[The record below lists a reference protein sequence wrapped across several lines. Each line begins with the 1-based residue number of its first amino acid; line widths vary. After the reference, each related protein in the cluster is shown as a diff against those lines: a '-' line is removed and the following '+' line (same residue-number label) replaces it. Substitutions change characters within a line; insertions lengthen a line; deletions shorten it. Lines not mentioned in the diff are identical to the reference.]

1 MPAEV
6 ARTSNTSTIS
16 HADTVSSMTQL
27 HLADEKTQ
35 RFLSESSR
43 QQVLRSIIA
52 QSCRKHGKT
61 TTGSAPSSCSGQGRR
76 EDAAEGARDPQAG
89 GIAFL
94 TFSLCPELRVQ
105 ASVIEHPLKWLRLA
119 CQKFA
124 FWHFFSRASPVSNT
138 NSAPRLRCIGRS
150 SPRDA
155 TKARASAS
163 QEGMCCNSSP
173 GAAKIPKPASSSCME
188 LKAPGIRVCHV
199 RIYIYIHIY
208 IQTYTRTTYTN
219 RYMYACK
226 FIIITYIYIS
236 CRSEVAMSLW

>member
-1 MPAEV
+1 M
-6 ARTSNTSTIS
+6 
-16 HADTVSSMTQL
+16 
-27 HLADEKTQ
+27 
-35 RFLSESSR
+35 SESSR

-199 RIYIYIHIY
+199 RIYIYI
-208 IQTYTRTTYTN
+208 
-219 RYMYACK
+219 
-226 FIIITYIYIS
+226 YIYKHIQETHIQIDTCTHAS
-236 CRSEVAMSLW
+236 SSSSYIYLAEAKWRCRYGDDDAADADFDDDDRHGYMKMTTMMTKR